1 MKDILS
7 SLHDLRR
14 PGLLIRTARIGAA
27 DYRRGAHLAR
37 LIGGTPPPSSG
48 AALMQLMELEAELND
63 CRKNERAGYS
73 PARHVDILIAML
85 GEARLLRQAHQA

>member
-7 SLHDLRR
+7 SLDDLRR
-14 PGLLIRTARIGAA
+14 PGLLISTARIGAQ

-37 LIGGTPPPSSG
+37 LIGGTPPVSSG
-48 AALMQLMELEAELND
+48 AALMQLMELEAELDD

-73 PARHVDILIAML
+73 PAHHVGILIAMI
-85 GEARLLRQAHQA
+85 GEARLLRQAHPA